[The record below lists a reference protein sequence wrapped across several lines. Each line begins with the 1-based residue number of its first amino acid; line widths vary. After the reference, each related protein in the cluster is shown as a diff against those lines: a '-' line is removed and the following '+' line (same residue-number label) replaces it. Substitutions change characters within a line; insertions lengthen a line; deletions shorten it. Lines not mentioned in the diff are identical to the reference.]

1 MEQETQNQKL
11 GFFKKIWYSIDKIE
25 KYGEMSAQ
33 GFPRAISYLFQ
44 IIIILA
50 LIVAG
55 TTLYQTRNA
64 INQVAQFV
72 KDEIPNFTYSDNELK
87 LENNEVIT
95 KEQEYLGKI
104 IIDTNTENQEEID
117 KLAHN
122 LANMILEKVK

>member
-1 MEQETQNQKL
+1 M
-11 GFFKKIWYSIDKIE
+11 
-25 KYGEMSAQ
+25 
-33 GFPRAISYLFQ
+33 FQ

-117 KLAHN
+117 KYINEISEETGGLI
-122 LANMILEKVK
+122 IL